1 MKPLKHDKPLV
12 SIGLPVYDGDRY
24 IRKALDSLLAQDYE
38 NFELIISDNG
48 STDRT
53 QEICLEYTARDK
65 RIQYYRN
72 DMNMGAV
79 WNFERVLQ
87 LSTGDFF
94 MWAADDDA
102 WEKDY
107 VSTLLSV
114 MTQFPKSIGSFT
126 NYMKY
131 SENGD
136 LLGNE
141 ELISSKVCELGF
153 RELIGMV
160 FSSQKINVA
169 LYGLFRR
176 KELQTLL
183 KDGLPYWE
191 VLDRATIAHFA
202 LSGKKVTLINKY
214 LYKRTIHDKSF
225 ALRYGYTIQHNKFSA
240 FIRYGM
246 SRLRYYIS
254 FIKLLVKYSRS
265 NSINNI
271 LYFSRKFTGYVF
283 MIENFYLRSYSIAI
297 LRKLPCSRLIISR
310 IKRV

>member
-1 MKPLKHDKPLV
+1 MEPLKHDKPLV
-12 SIGLPVYDGDRY
+12 SIGMPLYNGERY
-24 IRKALDSLLAQDYE
+24 IRKALDSLMAQDYE
-38 NFELIISDNG
+38 NFELIISDNAA
-48 STDRT
+48 TDRT
-53 QEICLEYTARDK
+53 QEICLEYAAGDK

-72 DMNMGAV
+72 EMNMGAV

-114 MTQFPKSIGSFT
+114 MNQFPKSIVSFT

-131 SENGD
+131 SGTGD

-141 ELISSKVCELGF
+141 DLISSEVCELGF

-176 KELQTLL
+176 NDLQTLL
-183 KDGLPYWE
+183 KDGFPNCDAP
-191 VLDRATIAHFA
+191 DRVIFAHFA
-202 LSGKKVTLINKY
+202 LSGKTVTLINKY
-214 LYKRTIHDKSF
+214 LYKRTIHDKSH
-225 ALRYGYTIQHNKFSA
+225 ALRHGYTIRHNKFSV
-240 FIRYGM
+240 FIRDGM
-246 SRLRYYIS
+246 SRLRYYIQY
-254 FIKLLVKYSRS
+254 IKLLVKYSRS

-271 LYFSRKFTGYVF
+271 LYFYRKFTGYVI
-283 MIENFYLRSYSIAI
+283 MIEILYLRSLSIAI
-297 LRKLPCSRLIISR
+297 LRKLPCSRVIKSR